1 MASGRMTSE
10 AALMSWVAV
19 GTVKQQMEALPLPAG
34 QTRQVGETNLDD
46 RAELREGCL
55 RDRFELGQM
64 MAFWS
69 RRRPCRARPV
79 LCLWK
84 EY

>member
-19 GTVKQQMEALPLPAG
+19 GTVKLQMEALPLPAG

-46 RAELREGCL
+46 GGELREGCL
-55 RDRFELGQM
+55 RDPFEMERM
-64 MAFWS
+64 MAFWL
-69 RRRPCRARPV
+69 RRRPCRARPL
-79 LCLWK
+79 LCRWS